1 MRGLVVVALAVS
13 VAATAHADEP
23 LPRSGYLQR
32 GLSVDLLELG
42 PLEVHSVGGTGYGVR
57 LAVGGEL
64 ETGPHWAI
72 RVPLVIGV
80 TASNAAHDHGYA
92 ELDLVPGVVYRIRSS
107 PADRLIPYL
116 GGGVK
121 LGAWGAD
128 RPLVG
133 QPLVVARTV
142 PGLGDLFDDHHH
154 SSTSGGG
161 DPNFDA
167 KVGTGVELWAGVEF
181 HARSWFTIVAGIDYG
196 LVRVDSTLIH
206 AVAET
211 LTLRFS
217 L

>member
-1 MRGLVVVALAVS
+1 MRGLFVVVLAV
-13 VAATAHADEP
+13 AAPAYADEP

-42 PLEVHSVGGTGYGVR
+42 PLEVHSAGGTGYGVR

-80 TASNAAHDHGYA
+80 TSSRTAHDHGYA
-92 ELDLVPGVVYRIRSS
+92 ELDLVPGLVYRIRSS
-107 PADRLIPYL
+107 PADKLIPYV

-133 QPLVVARTV
+133 QPLVVARMA

-154 SSTSGGG
+154 SSSSSGGG

-167 KVGTGVELWAGVEF
+167 KVGTGVELWAGVEL
-181 HARSWFTIVAGIDYG
+181 HARPWFTLVAGIDYG

-211 LTLRFS
+211 LTVRFS